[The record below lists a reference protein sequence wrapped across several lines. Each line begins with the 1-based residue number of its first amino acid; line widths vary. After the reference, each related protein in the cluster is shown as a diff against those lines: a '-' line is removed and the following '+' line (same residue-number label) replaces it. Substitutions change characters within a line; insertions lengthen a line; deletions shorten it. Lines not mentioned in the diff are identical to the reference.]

1 MLAILALD
9 TQYGARLK
17 GKLLAID
24 QFLISPFH
32 QTNGSYS
39 TVLSLELC
47 IAYFLFVFFAFL
59 AKSSKNTKSTGVT
72 ALLRYLKKKV
82 TSRVVIFSESTE

>member
-1 MLAILALD
+1 MTLMLAILALD
-9 TQYGARLK
+9 TQYGVRLK
-17 GKLLAID
+17 GKLLVID

-47 IAYFLFVFFAFL
+47 IAYFLFVFL
-59 AKSSKNTKSTGVT
+59 LSKLNQAKTQ
-72 ALLRYLKKKV
+72 KV
-82 TSRVVIFSESTE
+82 PE